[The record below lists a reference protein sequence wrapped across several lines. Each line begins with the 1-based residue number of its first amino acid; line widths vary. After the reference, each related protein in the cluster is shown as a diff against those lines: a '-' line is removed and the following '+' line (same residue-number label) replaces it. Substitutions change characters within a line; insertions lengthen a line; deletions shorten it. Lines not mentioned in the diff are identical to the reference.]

1 MTSNEE
7 ADELSAF
14 IMDLLTEDIH
24 SDCES
29 SGLSLPPSSSASTS
43 TSTSTSLQKRKRSG
57 PSTESEE
64 LTDEIDLTMK
74 PKTRR
79 AWRRAHPIPRLL
91 KSDIRRSL
99 ANIFTNALN
108 SGEPEMI
115 SGFFSRYG
123 VASCRM
129 NFLSLTRQEVLSW
142 LGVQSIVPPML
153 DNVNLMP
160 DFVLEIKNVG
170 IRQTL
175 DEAGSQ
181 IIVSSRMRGTRLHD
195 VHHQFV
201 DQQDQVHVMSSSLME
216 NFFLGREEARQSSSC
231 LSCPQLFPRPLDV
244 LLTKTYWLDNNHRI
258 YRIDVV
264 REGSSVDDQEKQDE
278 IFSDRVTDLS

>member
-1 MTSNEE
+1 MTSNQ
-7 ADELSAF
+7 ADDELSGF
-14 IMDLLTEDIH
+14 IMDLLTEDIY

-29 SGLSLPPSSSASTS
+29 SALSPSSSSS
-43 TSTSTSLQKRKRSG
+43 STSLQKRKCCN
-57 PSTESEE
+57 PSTESGE
-64 LTDEIDLTMK
+64 LSDEVDLSKK

-99 ANIFTNALN
+99 ATMFSNALN

-123 VASCRM
+123 VSSCRM

-142 LGVQSIVPPML
+142 LGLQSILPPML
-153 DNVNLMP
+153 EQVNLMP

-181 IIVSSRMRGTRLHD
+181 IIVLSRMRGTRLYETN
-195 VHHQFV
+195 HQYV
-201 DQQDQVHVMSSSLME
+201 DQQDQVHVLSSSCME
-216 NFFLGREEARQSSSC
+216 AFFLGKEGACQPRLLQ
-231 LSCPQLFPRPLDV
+231 PQLYPKPLDMLV
-244 LLTKTYWLDNNHRI
+244 TKTYWLDNNHRI

-264 REGSSVDDQEKQDE
+264 REESESSAEGEEKRDE
-278 IFSDRVTDLS
+278 SCLSDRVTELPST